1 MPDMLDH
8 NGAPISSVNAT
19 PSRVA
24 TISVVDHCL
33 PYETHNLYDVT
44 FHTHTIH
51 TLLTSDPSLVHS
63 WISTNVRSHQTG
75 LMVGLDIEW
84 RPNTQRNMQNPV
96 ATLQLCLGQHCL
108 VFQILHSPSIP
119 PSLVSFLAD
128 SNVTFFGVG
137 IEEDAEKLLED
148 YNLHVVNIR
157 DLRSFA
163 AEKLRDRE
171 LNRAG
176 IKSLGLRVL
185 GLEFEKPKRISRSR
199 WDNPWLTPQQVQYA
213 TVDAFLSYEIGR
225 RLSVYPPT

>member
-1 MPDMLDH
+1 MLDH
-8 NGAPISSVNAT
+8 NGVPINSVIPT
-19 PSRVA
+19 PTRVA

-33 PYETHNLYDVT
+33 PYDTHNLYDVT

-63 WISTNVRSHQTG
+63 WISNNIRSHQTG

-128 SNVTFFGVG
+128 RNVTFVGVG

-148 YNLHVVNIR
+148 YNLHVVNIQ
-157 DLRSFA
+157 DLRSLA

-185 GLEFEKPKRISRSR
+185 GLEVEKPKRITRSR

-225 RLSVYPPT
+225 SLSV